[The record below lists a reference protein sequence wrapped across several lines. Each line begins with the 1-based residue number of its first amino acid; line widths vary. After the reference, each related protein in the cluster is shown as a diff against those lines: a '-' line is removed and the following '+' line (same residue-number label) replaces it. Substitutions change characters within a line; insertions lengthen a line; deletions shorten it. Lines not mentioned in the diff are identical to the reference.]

1 MEDLINPALGV
12 HPYGLLVYGFLVSV
26 LVAAN
31 IVLWKANQKK
41 DKAIQ
46 EFYDRMIALVEVNT
60 AAVNELKEVIAYL
73 RQQR

>member
-26 LVAAN
+26 LIAAN
-31 IVLWKANQKK
+31 IVLWKANQQK
-41 DKAIQ
+41 DKTIKD
-46 EFYDRMIALVEVNT
+46 FYDRMIALVEINT